1 MNNIA
6 NKKILLIICGGIS
19 AYKSLEIIR
28 LLKKKGATVKTIL
41 TKSAKEFVTPLS
53 VASLSQGKVY
63 DDLFSHENESEMDH
77 ISLSRWSDLILV
89 APTTA
94 NTISKLSTGS
104 SDDLAS
110 TVILASDKKIFL
122 VPAMNVRMW
131 EHLSTKEN
139 LQKLKSFGYQ
149 IIGPEIGD
157 MACGEYG
164 EGKMTEPMNII
175 NYIDD
180 YLKDIKKN
188 KEFKA
193 LVTAG
198 PTHEYID
205 PVRYISNKS
214 SGKQGYE
221 IAKSLK
227 KNGFE
232 TTLISGP
239 TNLDPISGVNL
250 INVSSAKE
258 MFNATLENLPVD
270 VAIFS
275 AAVGDYKVKNKEKN
289 KIKKKEKKK
298 IKNKKKKKKK
308 KNKKKKKIK
317 KKESIDLSLEKN
329 IDILGHI
336 SKHNSLRPKIVIGF
350 AAETNNLIK
359 NSKIKLAEKNCDWII
374 ANDVSNPS
382 IGFESDFNEVSI
394 FYKNMSNEKL
404 TKMKKSLLAD
414 KIVKRVISQLN

>member
-53 VASLSQGKVY
+53 VASLSQEKVY
-63 DDLFSHENESEMDH
+63 DDLFNHENESEMDH

-149 IIGPEIGD
+149 TIGPEIGD

-250 INVSSAKE
+250 INVNSAKE

-275 AAVGDYKVKNKEKN
+275 AAVGDYKVKNKEKD
-289 KIKKKEKKK
+289 
-298 IKNKKKKKKK
+298 
-308 KNKKKKKIK
+308 KIK